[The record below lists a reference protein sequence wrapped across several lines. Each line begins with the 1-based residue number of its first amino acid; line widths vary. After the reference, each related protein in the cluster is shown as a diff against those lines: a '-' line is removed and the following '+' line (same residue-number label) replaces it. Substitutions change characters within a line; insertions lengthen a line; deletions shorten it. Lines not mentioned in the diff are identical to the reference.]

1 MPNNPQ
7 SEIRTPHSDRLA
19 RQKRIVV
26 VASCLLIV
34 GGFVVLLAVK
44 RLPLPM
50 RFMVG
55 LTDVVGG
62 IVLLVLA
69 NRKE

>member
-1 MPNNPQ
+1 MPDDPQ
-7 SEIRTPHSDRLA
+7 SEIRTLQSTRLA
-19 RQKRIVV
+19 RQKRIVIA
-26 VASCLLIV
+26 ASCLLIV
-34 GGFVVLLAVK
+34 GGFVVLFAVK

-69 NRKE
+69 QRKE

>member
-1 MPNNPQ
+1 MNERDAAP
-7 SEIRTPHSDRLA
+7 IADKAA

-26 VASCLLIV
+26 ITSCLLIV
-34 GGFVVLLAVK
+34 GGFVVLFFVK

-50 RFMVG
+50 RVMVG

-62 IVLLVLA
+62 IVLIVLVS
-69 NRKE
+69 RKG